1 MKRSVTVLAH
11 TPRAKNAAKNERA
24 FAGRQ
29 ATGQNP
35 LPASTA
41 RRSFEL
47 VETKSNAQPVGQT
60 NKNRPSQ
67 LVVYPGCQ
75 EIISVLRKKFLA
87 QLKTKTSYL
96 MAFAALSCKGHDYAF
111 ALNAE

>member
-1 MKRSVTVLAH
+1 MKRIVIVPAH

-35 LPASTA
+35 LSASTA

-47 VETKSNAQPVGQT
+47 IETKNNAQPAGQQNT
-60 NKNRPSQ
+60 NRPFQ
-67 LVVYPGCQ
+67 LVAYPGCQ
-75 EIISVLRKKFLA
+75 EIIFVLRKKFLE

-96 MAFAALSCKGHDYAF
+96 MANEALSLIGHDYAF